1 MDARGRILA
10 VDYGEKN
17 IGLAYCDELGL
28 TVQPMPS
35 LPNCGTANL
44 LKNLRTIIA
53 HSRYSGNSTGNS
65 IQNGRNTGRCR
76 AAYGAAA
83 WRTLK
88 AALKI
93 PISGVDERLSTVEAM
108 EFWRG
113 MNKKQQKKYR
123 TVDSLA
129 AAFILERHLK
139 EN

>member
-1 MDARGRILA
+1 MDMKGRILA

-35 LPNCGTANL
+35 LPNLGTANL
-44 LKNLRTIIA
+44 LKKLRSVA
-53 HSRYSGNSTGNS
+53 STLG
-65 IQNGRNTGRCR
+65 IQEIVWGIPFKMDGTRGD
-76 AAYGAAA
+76 AAL
-83 WRTLK
+83 RMEKLMEPLK
-88 AALKI
+88 TALKI

-108 EFWRG
+108 EIWQG

-129 AAFILERHLK
+129 AAFILERHL
-139 EN
+139 EET

>member
-1 MDARGRILA
+1 MDAKGRILA

-35 LPNCGTANL
+35 LPNFGIANL
-44 LKNLRTIIA
+44 LKKLRGVA
-53 HSRYSGNSTGNS
+53 HTLEIREIVLGIPFKLDGTRGD
-65 IQNGRNTGRCR
+65 
-76 AAYGAAA
+76 AALRMEQLMDA
-83 WRTLK
+83 LK

-93 PISGVDERLSTVEAM
+93 PISGVDECLSTVEAM
-108 EFWRG
+108 EIWQG